1 MRYDKNVYILISVL
15 SSEHTILKA
24 RILNDGIKI
33 YKKLVLCYIEMSYT
47 HEFPTINGILWYIE
61 IQNTQ
66 PSIEY
71 LITNF
76 YPTLTVVLIQLM
88 YVDME
93 N

>member
-1 MRYDKNVYILISVL
+1 
-15 SSEHTILKA
+15 
-24 RILNDGIKI
+24 
-33 YKKLVLCYIEMSYT
+33 MSYT
-47 HEFPTINGILWYIE
+47 RDFPTINGILWYIE

>member
-1 MRYDKNVYILISVL
+1 MYILISVL
-15 SSEHTILKA
+15 SSEHTILNAK
-24 RILNDGIKI
+24 ILNDGMKI

-47 HEFPTINGILWYIE
+47 HELNGILWYIE
-61 IQNTQ
+61 IQNIQ

-71 LITNF
+71 LIINF

>member
-1 MRYDKNVYILISVL
+1 MRYDKSVYVLISVL
-15 SSEHTILKA
+15 SSEHTISKVK
-24 RILNDGIKI
+24 ILNDGIKI
-33 YKKLVLCYIEMSYT
+33 FKKLVLCYIEMSYT
-47 HEFPTINGILWYIE
+47 RDPTINGILWYIE

>member
-1 MRYDKNVYILISVL
+1 MLYRNDLYS
-15 SSEHTILKA
+15 
-24 RILNDGIKI
+24 RI
-33 YKKLVLCYIEMSYT
+33 
-47 HEFPTINGILWYIE
+47 GILWYIE

>member
-1 MRYDKNVYILISVL
+1 MRYDKSVYVLISVL
-15 SSEHTILKA
+15 SSEHTISKA
-24 RILNDGIKI
+24 KILNDGIKI

-47 HEFPTINGILWYIE
+47 RDFPTINGILWYIE